1 MIKIIKD
8 VAPKNQRYYFAVS
21 MGVDSVSAY
30 FWMKMKGYDVTP
42 IHFNHRL
49 RKQNDLMEAKFVEL
63 CDATNAPKIIGYGK
77 DLNTEADC
85 RVARL
90 KFYESVVEENANILT
105 AHHLNDWVESYLLN
119 CFRGHPNHT
128 AISFV
133 SDFVKFSLVH
143 PFLLTRKSD
152 FVQFAERNNLMRFVV
167 TDETNST
174 TVGSRRNWIRNVIVP
189 EMTNQKLSLEKFAE
203 KRIKKELRVMESV

>member
-49 RKQNDLMEAKFVEL
+49 RKQNDLMETKFVEL

-90 KFYESVVEENANILT
+90 KFYESVVEEDANILT

-203 KRIKKELRVMESV
+203 KRIKKELERALV